1 MIELQRE
8 FKIYRLQK
16 AYYAHC
22 SVCAATEGWTIKSN
36 VLGEIKIF
44 FYVFCVWKRRVRKI
58 GLKKS

>member
-1 MIELQRE
+1 MIERE

-44 FYVFCVWKRRVRKI
+44 VCNLCMEKE
-58 GLKKS
+58 G